1 MSTRQDK
8 TTHRNESFAYLC
20 ETAQLVASALDG
32 ASERAV
38 LVADDGTIL
47 YMNPAGK
54 VHEAYNFF
62 LCFIL
67 LVPAQ

>member
-1 MSTRQDK
+1 MCTRQDK
-8 TTHRNESFAYLC
+8 SNHRNESFAYLC

-47 YMNPAGK
+47 YMNPAGAFCNY
-54 VHEAYNFF
+54 HAFSMY
-62 LCFIL
+62 CI
-67 LVPAQ
+67 